1 LRIHTIRRLRDDREM
16 SEASRALA
24 DLRNMVGERRVT
36 RQVGQLGT
44 EINCFWRMGD
54 WFNRLLIRWE
64 LRRPF

>member
-1 LRIHTIRRLRDDREM
+1 M
-16 SEASRALA
+16 FEASRALA

-36 RQVGQLGT
+36 RQVGQLCT
-44 EINCFWRMGD
+44 RINCFWRMGD